1 MQPVWWFSLLQAQGN
16 VCSRFGGDWVA
27 FLREKGRIFFSN
39 LPTQYVG
46 ILSYGSD
53 VGGIQGFLDRDMW
66 HQKIRW
72 KISINS
78 FQYNAL
84 SDAKMGREE
93 MHRKSIEKVQVPSC
107 PHCYPVSHSG
117 PKPHLWNWNTLPSTE
132 TIVFLAIFFHGEVG
146 EVVNFGRLLGGV
158 LCTWGVTMIGS
169 PCRRH
174 FKHTLAWGITLAQFD
189 ATPWMPRLEGDA
201 YRSSFR
207 SGRNAPRRHTPSGFA
222 QRNVVSKLQTT
233 ICWGFS
239 YEYSGG
245 SCCYLGDWMTFT
257 ASSRMNDDQ
266 WVVVCGGPS
275 AVVHLDVIRWSRF
288 DSIEWCQPN
297 LLLNTPNL
305 AYHTLT

>member
-1 MQPVWWFSLLQAQGN
+1 MPSPMLKWGERRCTV
-16 VCSRFGGDWVA
+16 
-27 FLREKGRIFFSN
+27 N
-39 LPTQYVG
+39 LSKKFKSHLAHIA
-46 ILSYGSD
+46 ILWATLAPNH
-53 VGGIQGFLDRDMW
+53 IC
-66 HQKIRW
+66 
-72 KISINS
+72 
-78 FQYNAL
+78 
-84 SDAKMGREE
+84 E
-93 MHRKSIEKVQVPSC
+93 IE
-107 PHCYPVSHSG
+107 
-117 PKPHLWNWNTLPSTE
+117 TLCHPLKQSSSWPY
-132 TIVFLAIFFHGEVG
+132 FHGEVG

-207 SGRNAPRRHTPSGFA
+207 SGRNAPRRHTPSGFP

-239 YEYSGG
+239 YEYSGE

>member
-1 MQPVWWFSLLQAQGN
+1 
-16 VCSRFGGDWVA
+16 
-27 FLREKGRIFFSN
+27 
-39 LPTQYVG
+39 
-46 ILSYGSD
+46 
-53 VGGIQGFLDRDMW
+53 MW

-146 EVVNFGRLLGGV
+146 EVVNFGRLLGGGYYV
-158 LCTWGVTMIGS
+158 LGVWPWSGHRAAAILN
-169 PCRRH
+169 
-174 FKHTLAWGITLAQFD
+174 TLLPEASLLHSLMQHPECQDLKVTHIVHLF
-189 ATPWMPRLEGDA
+189 E
-201 YRSSFR
+201 
-207 SGRNAPRRHTPSGFA
+207 SGRNAPRRHTPSGFP

-257 ASSRMNDDQ
+257 AS
-266 WVVVCGGPS
+266 
-275 AVVHLDVIRWSRF
+275 L
-288 DSIEWCQPN
+288 
-297 LLLNTPNL
+297 
-305 AYHTLT
+305 Y